1 MSFFVY
7 NRLLSRLKALSRAAV
22 AFSGGTDSAFLL
34 FAARE
39 ALGAENVLALT
50 ADSAFFPREEAK
62 GARALAES
70 LGIRQVT
77 VSVDPLSDPLIRQN
91 PPDRCYHCKKRL
103 LSVLKQRAQ
112 AEGFP
117 CLLRRQQRRRR
128 GRLPARRKSGPR
140 ASNHKPIAGSRAY
153 QGGNPRPF

>member
-50 ADSAFFPREEAK
+50 ADSAFFP
-62 GARALAES
+62 G
-70 LGIRQVT
+70 
-77 VSVDPLSDPLIRQN
+77 
-91 PPDRCYHCKKRL
+91 
-103 LSVLKQRAQ
+103 
-112 AEGFP
+112 
-117 CLLRRQQRRRR
+117 RRQKA
-128 GRLPARRKSGPR
+128 PVPWRKALES
-140 ASNHKPIAGSRAY
+140 AK
-153 QGGNPRPF
+153 